1 MGGVLELIEPE
12 VREVLDDHKKVLENH
27 DGRIV
32 KLETTSQIM
41 DVKFSNI
48 ETQLT
53 RIESASIANTN
64 ALLASNSSIAE
75 TLQKVVEGNI
85 ANNTNKK
92 DVIIKT
98 LTVVGSIVGLILL
111 GVFAAKGIKVTIPIF

>member
-12 VREVLDDHKKVLENH
+12 VRELLDDHKKVLENH